1 MSREMIMNAKKA
13 KSPKQPF
20 GKLAAVFAVAVVL
33 VLGLAWRLDWLS
45 PPPSAS
51 VGGPF
56 TLVDGSGKTVSDA
69 DYRGKLML
77 IYFGYTF
84 CPDVCPTTLGSVAR
98 AFDQLSPE
106 QRGQI
111 VPIFITVDPERD
123 TADQM
128 AQYVANFMPDLV
140 GLTGSPDQI
149 KQVMISYRVYAKRA
163 EEKGTGYTVD
173 HSSVLYL
180 IDREGKFIR
189 PFSGSISA
197 DDLAAALKKAL

>member
-1 MSREMIMNAKKA
+1 MSEKNTKPAAKT
-13 KSPKQPF
+13 PRF
-20 GKLAAVFAVAVVL
+20 LAATVAAVIVL
-33 VLGLAWRLDWLS
+33 ILGLAWRMDWLA
-45 PPPSAS
+45 PAPAAT

-56 TLVDGSGKTVSDA
+56 TLVDGNGKSVSDT
-69 DYRGKLML
+69 DFRGKLML

-84 CPDVCPTTLGSVAR
+84 CPDICPTTLGTVAR
-98 AFDQLSPE
+98 AFEQLDADQ
-106 QRGQI
+106 RKQI
-111 VPIFITVDPERD
+111 QPIFITVDPERD

-128 AQYVANFMPDLV
+128 GQYVGNFMPDLI

-149 KQVMISYRVYAKRA
+149 QKVMIEFRVYARKA
-163 EEKGTGYTVD
+163 EQNGPNYSVD

-180 IDREGKFIR
+180 IGRDGKFVR